1 MNSKIIAIFSMKYE
15 SIDILIV
22 KLVNFILY
30 VQKKIQMSLK
40 LIQKNHIK

>member
-30 VQKKIQMSLK
+30 VQKKNSNEFK
-40 LIQKNHIK
+40 VNTKKSH